1 MLPIKNSGM
10 EEEGFYKLKIDNNFD
25 EKMIKLRKE
34 GLIQIKSPREQ
45 TKGICTF
52 VCSLNS

>member
-10 EEEGFYKLKIDNNFD
+10 DEEGFYKLKIDNNFD